1 MTKKIYILAVFLIL
15 SIVIQ
20 IYLTNQ
26 YYSVNYGV
34 NVGESV
40 CNINETFNCDSVA
53 LSKYSNIYGVPN
65 ALLGVFLNIVLLIG
79 LVGFLLNIDHEEKEQ
94 NYLDFL
100 YNLSILSLISSLVLG
115 FISFFIIKKVCIFCA
130 SLYLLS
136 ILTTVCIKLFF
147 KAAAFNPLIFI
158 KNKLFIGLL
167 VFIPVGGLIGH
178 KMIKAEYSP
187 EQVELEIKSALDNW
201 SSYKTLDTSDSAPA
215 VFVKNKGGKFK
226 LLEFADFLC
235 PHCATASKSISTFL
249 SLHPDVEFSFY
260 TYPLDASCNAAM
272 DPQYKGPGFSCTLAK
287 GVFCAGK
294 LENKASEMHYE
305 IFDNQDQYR
314 VTASRENNSGLI
326 TKMSAILSTS
336 KDDFEKCINSEE
348 AKNILLNHSKLGD
361 KANIQG
367 TPTVFFD
374 GKKLPGGANFL
385 MLQRAYND
393 LNR

>member
-1 MTKKIYILAVFLIL
+1 MTKKIYIIAVFLIL
-15 SIVIQ
+15 SVVIQ

-34 NVGESV
+34 SVGESV

-65 ALLGVFLNIVLLIG
+65 ALLGVLLNLVLLIG
-79 LVGFLLNIDHEEKEQ
+79 LFGFLLNMDHEEKGKD
-94 NYLDFL
+94 YLDFL
-100 YNLSILSLISSLVLG
+100 FNLSVLSLATSLILG
-115 FISFFIIKKVCIFCA
+115 FISFAIIQKVCIFCA
-130 SLYLLS
+130 TLYLLS
-136 ILTTVCIKLFF
+136 ILLTVCIKVFF
-147 KAAAFNPLIFI
+147 KSASLKPSIFL
-158 KNKLFIGLL
+158 KNKVFIGLI
-167 VFIPVGGLIGH
+167 VFIPLGGIVGH
-178 KMIKAEYSP
+178 KMIKSEYSP
-187 EQVELEIKSALDNW
+187 EQMELEIKSALDNW

-235 PHCATASKSISTFL
+235 PHCATASKSIATFL

-260 TYPLDASCNAAM
+260 TYPLDASCNSAM

-294 LENKASEMHYE
+294 LEDKAALMHYE
-305 IFDNQDQYR
+305 IFNNQDSYR
-314 VTASRENNSGLI
+314 STAAGENNTGLI
-326 TKMSAILSTS
+326 QKMSTILSTS
-336 KDDFEKCINSEE
+336 KDDFESCINSEE
-348 AKNILLNHSKLGD
+348 AKNTLLNHSKLGD

-367 TPTVFFD
+367 TPTVFFE